1 MKQLT
6 VDAAAVLLHQPQLHT
21 LEYAAWRGF
30 NTRLLESIHLRLGE
44 SFAGRAAL
52 EHCAIQ
58 VTKPAHAQENIHVAA
73 LWEGEG
79 FAAYFAA
86 PLIVQGEIKGVLDV
100 AQRAPLDANSGWLD
114 FLNTLAAQAAI
125 AIAHVQLF
133 DG

>member
-30 NTRLLESIHLRLGE
+30 NTRLLENIHLRLGE
-44 SFAGRAAL
+44 SFAGR
-52 EHCAIQ
+52 HCAIQ

-79 FAAYFAA
+79 FAAYFAV
-86 PLIVQGEIKGVLDV
+86 PLIVQGEIKGVLEVFHRTILDV
-100 AQRAPLDANSGWLD
+100 NPGWLD
-114 FLNTLAAQAAI
+114 FLNTLADQAVI
-125 AIAHVQLF
+125 AIANA
-133 DG
+133 